1 MMGQLKPPENR
12 YESRIRTSNWRL
24 FRWTGAWLV
33 TTALM
38 TFGPVLLWNKA
49 MVLTLLAVGLNVGV
63 GVGVILA
70 NKNYLAELDE
80 LQRKVHL
87 NAMGITLGVAMIV
100 GIPFS
105 VMDKYNVI
113 PFRADIAHL
122 MMLLGLTFL
131 VSVLYWAWRY
141 R

>member
-1 MMGQLKPPENR
+1 MGQLKPPEIG
-12 YESRIRTSNWRL
+12 YKSRIRTSNWRL

-38 TFGPVLLWNKA
+38 TFGPVFLWNKA
-49 MVLTLLAVGLNVGV
+49 MVFTLLAVGLNVGV

-80 LQRKVHL
+80 LQRKVQL

-105 VMDKYNVI
+105 VMDMYDVI

-122 MMLLGLTFL
+122 MMLLGLTFF
-131 VSVLYWAWRY
+131 VSFLYGSLRY

>member
-1 MMGQLKPPENR
+1 MGQLKPPEIG
-12 YESRIRTSNWRL
+12 YKSRIRTSNWRL

-38 TFGPVLLWNKA
+38 TFGPVFLWNKA
-49 MVLTLLAVGLNVGV
+49 MVFTLLAVGLNVGV

-80 LQRKVHL
+80 LQRKVQL

-105 VMDKYNVI
+105 VMDMYDVI

-122 MMLLGLTFL
+122 MMLLGLTFF
-131 VSVLYWAWRY
+131 VSFLYGSWRY